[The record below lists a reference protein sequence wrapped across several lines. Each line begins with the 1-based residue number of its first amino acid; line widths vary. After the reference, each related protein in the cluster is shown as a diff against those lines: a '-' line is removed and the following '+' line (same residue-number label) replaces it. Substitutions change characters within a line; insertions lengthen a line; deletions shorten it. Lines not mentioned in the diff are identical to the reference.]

1 MTLFEIN
8 MSCNLPAVKT
18 CNSLV
23 FFDLE
28 TTGLPAFHSPKITEL
43 SFCAVERNQ
52 FLHGQPKQVPRVT
65 NRLNLC
71 IYPSRLVDPEATN
84 KTKLDNYNLEH
95 QSKFDED
102 VFSVIFSFLNR
113 LKKPICLIAHNGFRF
128 DFPILRSEI
137 AKLEKELPEE
147 IFCADSLLI
156 FRKLQRPSANS
167 EFVIEDITISTVEFP
182 LVPTPVNPFQ
192 LINEKTPEKKKPNKL
207 NLTRNTE
214 VKCRKR
220 LTFRLEDVY
229 ERVYGQK
236 PATSHVAEADVIAL
250 LLSAIATPTEFLNA
264 VDCDSVPF
272 TSIKKCW

>member
-1 MTLFEIN
+1 
-8 MSCNLPAVKT
+8 MSCNLPVIKT

-28 TTGLPAFHSPKITEL
+28 TTGIPAFHSPKITEL

-71 IYPSRLVDPEATN
+71 IYPSRLVDPVASD

-102 VFSVIFSFLNR
+102 VFNVIYSFLNR
-113 LKKPICLIAHNGFRF
+113 LKKPVCLIAHNGFRF

-137 AKLEKELPEE
+137 AKLDKELPDE
-147 IFCADSLLI
+147 IFCADSLHI

-167 EFVIEDITISTVEFP
+167 SSVIEDTTKTTVESP
-182 LVPTPVNPFQ
+182 LVSTPVNPFQ
-192 LINEKTPEKKKPNKL
+192 LINEKTPEKKERNELKF
-207 NLTRNTE
+207 TRNTE
-214 VKCRKR
+214 MKCRKR

-236 PATSHVAEADVIAL
+236 PVTSHVAEADVIAL
-250 LLSAIATPTEFLNA
+250 LLSAIATPIEFLNA
-264 VDCDSVPF
+264 IDCDSVPF